1 MQCMG
6 SSSSQEK
13 KAHRPNKERFL
24 CIEREEKISSEQ
36 TQTFDSDC
44 LTSCYVSHMDFFFLI
59 IQGKVIFIGILGVF
73 FEISFGELFVS
84 RDRSFI

>member
-24 CIEREEKISSEQ
+24 CIESEEKTSSEQ
-36 TQTFDSDC
+36 TQTFDSDYM
-44 LTSCYVSHMDFFFLI
+44 TSCYVSHMDFFHTG
-59 IQGKVIFIGILGVF
+59 QGNFHKNTWSILRNILWGTVC
-73 FEISFGELFVS
+73 EQGHM
-84 RDRSFI
+84 SFI